1 MSRIV
6 GSGRDLRSGRGA
18 VVVGV
23 SMALAVVLVPPG
35 AAKASA
41 RALSPTAVSTESVV
55 SVVSAVSPVSA
66 GCTNLSKLAGW
77 RVGRLAR
84 QTIAVPAEETDL
96 GAVTQAAKDGYGGL
110 LLFGSSA
117 PANLGQQLTSL
128 RADVPYNDNL
138 VVMTD
143 EEGGG
148 VQRMANLV
156 GSIPWASYMGSHW
169 GTRRIT
175 RTAESVGRN
184 MSRNGVNMDLAPV
197 LDVDGRAVEPGAQD
211 PDGFRSFSGKTSV
224 VSADGVAF
232 MQGMVDGGV
241 VPVVKHFPG
250 LGGVSQNTDDGPAH
264 TLPWPTLEKVALPP
278 FEAAIK
284 AGAPAVMVSN
294 ASVPRFTELPASLS
308 PGIVTRE
315 LRKDLGFKGLIV
327 TDSLSAR
334 AITDPPLSLTV
345 PEAAADALV
354 AGDDLVLYGLSDS
367 TSQDL
372 ATAAATTNA
381 IVAAVGDGKLS
392 KTQLVDAVAQVLAAK
407 KVNLCGGATVSSS
420 VSPAPGPR
428 LHGRSSM
435 PGSAVAGVA
444 DRVRLASSVGS
455 GR

>member
-6 GSGRDLRSGRGA
+6 GSGRVLRSGRRA
-18 VVVGV
+18 VAVGV
-23 SMALAVVLVPPG
+23 GMALAVVLVPAG
-35 AAKASA
+35 ASRANT
-41 RALSPTAVSTESVV
+41 RALSPTTLSTRSA
-55 SVVSAVSPVSA
+55 VSAVSPS
-66 GCTNLSKLAGW
+66 CTNLSKLAGW

-84 QTIAVPAEETDL
+84 QTIAVPADETDL
-96 GAVTQAAKDGYGGL
+96 AAVTQAAKDGYGGL

-117 PANLGQQLTSL
+117 PANLGQQLTAL
-128 RADVPYNDNL
+128 RKDVPYNDNL

-156 GSIPWASYMGSHW
+156 GSIPWASYMGAHW
-169 GTRRIT
+169 GTARIT
-175 RTAESVGRN
+175 RVAESVGRN
-184 MSRNGVNMDLAPV
+184 MLRNGVNMDLAPV

-232 MQGMVDGGV
+232 MQGMVAGGV

-264 TLPWPTLEKVALPP
+264 TMAWPILEKVALPP

-284 AGAPAVMVSN
+284 GGAPAVMVSN
-294 ASVPRFTELPASLS
+294 ASVPKFTELPASLS
-308 PGIVTRE
+308 PGMVTRE
-315 LRKDLGFKGLIV
+315 LRKDLGFKGLIL
-327 TDSLSAR
+327 TDSLSAG
-334 AITDPPLSLTV
+334 AITDPPLSLSV
-345 PEAAADALV
+345 PEAAVDALV

-392 KTQLVDAVAQVLAAK
+392 KTQIVDAVAQVLAAK
-407 KVNLCGGATVSSS
+407 KVNLCGGAAASSS
-420 VSPAPGPR
+420 GSPAPGPR
-428 LHGRSSM
+428 LDGRSSM
-435 PGSAVAGVA
+435 RGAAAPAAAAA
-444 DRVRLASSVGS
+444 DRVRPTASVGPV
-455 GR
+455 R